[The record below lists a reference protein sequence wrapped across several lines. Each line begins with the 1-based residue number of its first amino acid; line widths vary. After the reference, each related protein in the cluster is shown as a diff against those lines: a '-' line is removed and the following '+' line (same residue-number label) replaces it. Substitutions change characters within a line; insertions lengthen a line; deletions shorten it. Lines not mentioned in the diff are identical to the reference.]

1 MEYVPSNVRDSGA
14 AASAGGAGGA
24 EAFLDPASSTTVASW
39 TTISSVSF
47 FLHSQRFLQRQPQQQ
62 RMMITPAIARERTD
76 KPSLMKFPL
85 VWGFSGEA
93 VDSDDVGHNVGSGD
107 GLYVIGRSVGA
118 NTGLTVGLPGVAV
131 GAGVGPGVGLG
142 DGLDVGG
149 SVGLGDGAGDGL

>member
-14 AASAGGAGGA
+14 VASAGGAGGA
-24 EAFLDPASSTTVASW
+24 EARTEGFLDPASSTTVASW
-39 TTISSVSF
+39 ITISSASF
-47 FLHSQRFLQRQPQQQ
+47 FLHSQRLLQRQPQQQ
-62 RMMITPAIARERTD
+62 TIKIMPLISKEMSD
-76 KPSLMKFPL
+76 KLSLMKFPL

-107 GLYVIGRSVGA
+107 GLYVI
-118 NTGLTVGLPGVAV
+118 VGLPGVAV
-131 GAGVGPGVGLG
+131 GAGVGPGVGLR